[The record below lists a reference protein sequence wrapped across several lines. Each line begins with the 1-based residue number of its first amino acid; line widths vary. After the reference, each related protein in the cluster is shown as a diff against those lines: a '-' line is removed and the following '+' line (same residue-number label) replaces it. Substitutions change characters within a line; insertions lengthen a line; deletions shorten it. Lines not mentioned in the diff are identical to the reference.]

1 MLSVETLLVLGGTM
15 LTAMLIMAGLAAWAW
30 VSWLK
35 LRTRELDLARSPGAS
50 AAAAPG
56 QSPPDQ
62 PIGQRIDLADLK
74 ERVRKLEAIASGV
87 DF

>member
-1 MLSVETLLVLGGTM
+1 MLSVETLLVLGGTA
-15 LTAMLIMAGLAAWAW
+15 LLGMLILAGLAAWAW

-35 LRTRELDLARSPGAS
+35 LRARELELAKTVSSASPTPAD
-50 AAAAPG
+50 
-56 QSPPDQ
+56 PPADP
-62 PIGQRIDLADLK
+62 PISQRIDLADLK

>member
-1 MLSVETLLVLGGTM
+1 MLSVETLLVLGGTA
-15 LTAMLIMAGLAAWAW
+15 LIGMLIFAGLAAWAW

-35 LRTRELDLARSPGAS
+35 LRAREMELAK
-50 AAAAPG
+50 APP
-56 QSPPDQ
+56 SSEPV
-62 PIGQRIDLADLK
+62 IGQRIDLADLK